1 MKRFHW
7 ETWVG
12 LFVLAFSLTGL
23 ALIPSQVLLR
33 KLGERTIPF
42 PPGAFPALALSL
54 LALMAA
60 LMAARAWFAPSAGRE
75 PPPGGPLRARALAP
89 FATFVLYIFLVEWFG
104 MLPATPVAVALFACQ
119 LGMRE
124 WRTLAL
130 IVLLTPLFIWVFFGH
145 FLGVVLP
152 EGRLFGGVF

>member
-1 MKRFHW
+1 MKRLHW

-12 LFVLAFSLTGL
+12 LAVLAFSLAGL
-23 ALIPSQVLLR
+23 ALIPSQVLIR

-42 PPGAFPALALSL
+42 PPSAFPALALSL
-54 LALMAA
+54 LAFLAA
-60 LMAARAWFAPSAGRE
+60 LMAARTWFFPSSAGE
-75 PPPGGPLRARALAP
+75 QLPGGPLRTRALAP

-104 MLPATPVAVALFACQ
+104 MLPATPVAVALFAFQ
-119 LGMRE
+119 LGVRD

-130 IVLLTPLFIWVFFGH
+130 IALLTPLFIWVFFGQ

-152 EGRLFGGVF
+152 EGRLLGGDF

>member
-12 LFVLAFSLTGL
+12 LSVLAFSLAGL
-23 ALIPSQVLLR
+23 ALIPSHVLIR

-42 PPGAFPALALSL
+42 PPSAFPTLALSL

-60 LMAARAWFAPSAGRE
+60 LMTARTWFSPTSADE
-75 PPPGGPLRARALAP
+75 QPPGGPLRTRALAP

-104 MLPATPVAVALFACQ
+104 MLPATPVAVALFAFQ
-119 LGMRE
+119 LGVRD
-124 WRTLAL
+124 WRTIAL
-130 IVLLTPLFIWVFFGH
+130 IALLTPLFIWVFFGQ

-152 EGRLFGGVF
+152 EGRLSGGDF

>member
-12 LFVLAFSLTGL
+12 LAVLAFSLAGL
-23 ALIPSQVLLR
+23 ALIPSQVLIR
-33 KLGERTIPF
+33 KVGERTIPF
-42 PPGAFPALALSL
+42 PPSAFPFLALSL

-60 LMAARAWFAPSAGRE
+60 LMAARNWVSPSSGRE
-75 PPPGGPLRARALAP
+75 PLPGGPLRTRALVP
-89 FATFVLYIFLVEWFG
+89 IATFAIYILLVEWFG
-104 MLPATPVAVALFACQ
+104 MLPATPVAVALFALQ
-119 LGMRE
+119 LGVRD

-152 EGRLFGGVF
+152 EGRLSGGVF

>member
-12 LFVLAFSLTGL
+12 LAVLAFSLAGL

-42 PPGAFPALALSL
+42 PPGAFPTLALSL
-54 LALMAA
+54 LALLAA
-60 LMAARAWFAPSAGRE
+60 LLAARSLFSPSSGDE
-75 PPPGGPLRARALAP
+75 GPPGGPLRTRALAP
-89 FATFVLYIFLVEWFG
+89 FATFVLYILLVEWFG
-104 MLPATPVAVALFACQ
+104 MLPATPVAVALFAFQ
-119 LGMRE
+119 LGVRD

-130 IVLLTPLFIWVFFGH
+130 IALLTPLFIWVFFGH

-152 EGRLFGGVF
+152 EGRLSGGDF

>member
-1 MKRFHW
+1 MKRFHR

-12 LFVLAFSLTGL
+12 LAVFVFSLAGL
-23 ALIPSQVLLR
+23 ALIPSQVLIR
-33 KLGERTIPF
+33 KVGERTIPF
-42 PPGAFPALALSL
+42 PPSAFPFLALSL

-60 LMAARAWFAPSAGRE
+60 LMAAQKWISPSSAPERLPS
-75 PPPGGPLRARALAP
+75 GPLRIRALAP
-89 FATFVLYIFLVEWFG
+89 VATFALYILLVEWFG
-104 MLPATPVAVALFACQ
+104 MLPATLVAVALFAFQ

-130 IVLLTPLFIWVFFGH
+130 LALLTPLFIRVFFGH

-152 EGRLFGGVF
+152 EGRLSGGVF